1 MSDDEEKKGIEL
13 DVGGMKVNFR
23 SAWLAIIIPVL
34 GTAGGA
40 LWGGFEL
47 YSQFM
52 DMKEATA
59 NYVSP
64 DLSSYDQ
71 RIAVLVERMENVEK
85 TTKVNKDTV
94 DYISGN
100 LQNSVGN
107 AVKTADAVD
116 TRLRSTDRDIQQSL
130 REMQDQIRQFDKE
143 TQSRLRQLEI
153 EVNQKL
159 TDLKANID
167 SDIQKVLANPLAGQ
181 GE

>member
-1 MSDDEEKKGIEL
+1 MSDEEKKGIEL

-23 SAWLAIIIPVL
+23 SAWLAIIVPVV

-47 YSQFM
+47 YSQFV

-64 DLSSYDQ
+64 DLSSYDE
-71 RIAVLVERMENVEK
+71 RLSVLLERMESVERL
-85 TTKVNKDTV
+85 TQTNKETL

-100 LQNSVGN
+100 LQASVSN

-116 TRLRSTDRDIQQSL
+116 ARTRGSDRDVQQTL
-130 REMQDQIRQFDKE
+130 KDMQDQIRQFDKE
-143 TQSRLRQLEI
+143 TQSRLKELEASI
-153 EVNQKL
+153 NSKL
-159 TDLKANID
+159 SDLQSSVDKQ
-167 SDIQKVLANPLAGQ
+167 IQETLANPLSGR
-181 GE
+181 EE

>member
-1 MSDDEEKKGIEL
+1 MSDEKKGIEL

-34 GTAGGA
+34 GAAGGA
-40 LWGGFEL
+40 LWGGFQL
-47 YSQFM
+47 YSEFLS
-52 DMKEATA
+52 MKEATA
-59 NYVSP
+59 KYVAP

-107 AVKTADAVD
+107 AVKTADSVD
-116 TRLRSTDRDIQQSL
+116 TRLRSTDRDIQLQL

-143 TQSRLRQLEI
+143 TQSRLRLLENDI
-153 EVNQKL
+153 NQKL
-159 TDLKANID
+159 TDLKKTID
-167 SDIQKVLANPLAGQ
+167 SDIQKVLANPLAGK